1 MPQKKHKPEEIVV
14 KLRQVD
20 VLVSQG
26 RSVAEAVRSIGV
38 TQFTYYRWR
47 KEFGGLKTD
56 QVKRLK
62 VLEKE
67 NERLRK
73 AVSDLTLE
81 KLILAEAAKG
91 KLLSPARRRACI
103 EHIRKKFRVSERLA
117 CRVLGQH
124 RSTQR
129 KVPQGRADEEVLTA
143 DIIALASQYGRYG
156 YRRITALLREA
167 GWAVN
172 VKRVERIWR
181 REGLKVPQK
190 QPKKS
195 RLWLNDGS
203 CIRLR
208 PERPNHVWSY
218 DFVES
223 RTHDGRKFRMLNLID
238 EFTRECLAIRIDR
251 KLRSTDVIDMLSD
264 LFILRGVPD
273 HIRSDNGPEFVAKA
287 VRDWI
292 AAVGAKTAYI
302 EPGSPWENGYCE
314 SFNARLRDEL
324 LNGEIFY
331 SLAEA
336 KIIIE
341 SWRRHYNTRRPHS
354 SLGYKPPAPVVVLW
368 PASPPGTASPAT
380 PALAPRPVM
389 H

>member
-1 MPQKKHKPEEIVV
+1 MEHV
-14 KLRQVD
+14 RQ
-20 VLVSQG
+20 
-26 RSVAEAVRSIGV
+26 
-38 TQFTYYRWR
+38 T
-47 KEFGGLKTD
+47 FG
-56 QVKRLK
+56 
-62 VLEKE
+62 
-67 NERLRK
+67 
-73 AVSDLTLE
+73 
-81 KLILAEAAKG
+81 
-91 KLLSPARRRACI
+91 
-103 EHIRKKFRVSERLA
+103 VSERLA

-129 KVPQGRADEEVLTA
+129 KVPRGRADEDALTA

-156 YRRITALLREA
+156 YRRIAAMLRDA

-190 QPKKS
+190 QPKKG

-223 RTHDGRKFRMLNLID
+223 RTHDGRKFRMLNVID

-251 KLRSTDVIDMLSD
+251 KLNSTAVIDVLTD
-264 LFILRGVPD
+264 LFILRGVPG
-273 HIRSDNGPEFVAKA
+273 HVRSDNGPEFIAKA

-292 AAVGAKTAYI
+292 DAVGAKTAFI

-314 SFNARLRDEL
+314 SFNSKLRDEL
-324 LNGEIFY
+324 LDGEIFY

-336 KIIIE
+336 LVVIE
-341 SWRRHYNTRRPHS
+341 AWRVHYNTVRPHS
-354 SLGYKPPAPVVVLW
+354 SLDYRPPAPEAIHW
-368 PASPPGTASPAT
+368 PSRDAGSPPPKAST
-380 PALAPRPVM
+380 LAPRPVM